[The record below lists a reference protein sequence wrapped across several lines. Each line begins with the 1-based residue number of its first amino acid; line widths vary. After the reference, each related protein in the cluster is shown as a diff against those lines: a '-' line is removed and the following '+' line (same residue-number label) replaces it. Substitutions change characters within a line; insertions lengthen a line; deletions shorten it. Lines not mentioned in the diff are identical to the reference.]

1 MRLDSPTTNCA
12 RAQCRPDL
20 PPEAPAGPT
29 PTEAAAQE
37 RGKPVT
43 ELTPQELGARGEE
56 VAARRLVDREWEVL
70 ERNWRCMHGEV
81 DIVARDPER
90 EDAVVLVEV
99 KTRLAKGERDDV
111 IPELAVDASKRRR
124 YRMCALTYLFS
135 HQDVTSVCFDVIA
148 INVAPEGGA
157 HLRHLFNAYSLDS

>member
-1 MRLDSPTTNCA
+1 MQLDYPTTNIA
-12 RAQCRPDL
+12 REQIRPDI

-37 RGKPVT
+37 RDKPVT

-56 VAARRLVDREWEVL
+56 VAARHLVDREWEVL

-99 KTRLAKGERDDV
+99 KTRLARGERDDV

-124 YRMCALTYLFS
+124 YRMCALTYLVS
-135 HQDVTSVCFDVIA
+135 HQDVTSVCIDVIA

>member
-1 MRLDSPTTNCA
+1 MLETDERERTGEGEATERA
-12 RAQCRPDL
+12 RD
-20 PPEAPAGPT
+20 E
-29 PTEAAAQE
+29 
-37 RGKPVT
+37 
-43 ELTPQELGARGEE
+43 GARGERPVSE
-56 VAARRLVDREWEVL
+56 LTPRELGMRGEDIAAAYLERHGWAVL

-90 EDAVVLVEV
+90 EDAGVLVEV
-99 KTRLAKGERDDV
+99 KTRLARGERDDV
-111 IPELAVDASKRRR
+111 IPELAVGASKRRR